1 VLLCFLFLTNF
12 LFFLLAWVNSHL
24 RKLGSNIEEI
34 GTDFSDGIR
43 LAQLLQVIA
52 GDKVEKLNNK
62 PTMRIHKIQNT
73 GQCLKFISEKG
84 VKLVGIA
91 AEGM

>member
-1 VLLCFLFLTNF
+1 M
-12 LFFLLAWVNSHL
+12 
-24 RKLGSNIEEI
+24 RKLGTHIEEI
-34 GTDFSDGIR
+34 STDFSDGIK

-52 GDKVEKLNNK
+52 GDKVEKLNAK

-73 GQCLKFISEKG
+73 GQCLKFIQDKG

-91 AEGM
+91 PEGKYQSIITTSFF

>member
-1 VLLCFLFLTNF
+1 MITDSLLFP
-12 LFFLLAWVNSHL
+12 AWCNSHL
-24 RKLGSNIEEI
+24 RKVGTNIEEI
-34 GTDFSDGIR
+34 STDFSDGIK

-52 GDKVEKLNNK
+52 GDKVDKINHK

-73 GQCLKFISEKG
+73 GVCLKFIADKG

-91 AEGM
+91 PEGMFT